1 MADPRLQAL
10 IDQLDT
16 ILIILQRPVV
26 QRQLAAFIVIF
37 LLSWVLP
44 VPLGLLLNKLVTQQT
59 AISRQRK
66 EMGLPTREWRTRL
79 LRWARGL
86 QMLLFPIV
94 GLVFTQLTL
103 TYFVNRNWPSGLLGG
118 LTAVFWL
125 LLIYRA
131 VSTVVFGSLEP
142 EAAKSYHRRFVTPV
156 FVILVSVVISTA
168 LAGTFP
174 IFGLELFQILETP
187 ITLQTVALAL
197 VVFYL
202 FLAASWVIQDILGK
216 IVLPRAQADPGVTNT
231 VLVTSRYA
239 LVAIGVMAALSTLG
253 FDLSALAI
261 IFGGLSVGIGFGLQ
275 ELVANFISGIL
286 LLFEQS
292 LRPGNIIEV
301 GGQRGS
307 VSQLRMRATV
317 LRTFDNIEVI
327 VPNKTLLTSTVSTYT
342 MTDRNV
348 RRVVN
353 VGVAYDSD
361 ATEVRDI
368 LMRVMENHGLI
379 LDDPEPAVFFIG
391 FGQSSLD
398 FQCAYWL
405 DDPGRALQVDS
416 DIHFMIF
423 REFGRNGIEIPF
435 PQRDL
440 RLRAADGLSMDQL
453 QQINGQNGAADNA
466 PGDKAKQEAGEHSEN
481 GASKTPA
488 QEPAAAAKLSPNR
501 VKAPAEKPKL
511 PG

>member
-1 MADPRLQAL
+1 MSDPRLQAL
-10 IDQLDT
+10 FDQLDT

-37 LLSWVLP
+37 LVSWVLP
-44 VPLGLLLNKLVTQQT
+44 APLGTMLNKLVEQQT
-59 AISRQRK
+59 AISRRRR
-66 EMGLPTREWRTRL
+66 EMGLPPREWRARL

-86 QMLLFPIV
+86 QLLLFPIV
-94 GLVFTQLTL
+94 GLAFTQLTA
-103 TYFVNRNWPSGLLGG
+103 TYFFNQGWPGGLLDR

-125 LLIYRA
+125 VLVYRT
-131 VSTVVFGSLEP
+131 VSSVVFGSLQP
-142 EAAKSYHRRFVTPV
+142 ESAKSYHRRFVTPI
-156 FVILVSVVISTA
+156 FVILVTLVISTA

-174 IFGLELFQILETP
+174 IFSLELFRILETP
-187 ITLQTVALAL
+187 ITIRTIALAM

-202 FLAASWVIQDILGK
+202 FLAASWVTQDVLRN
-216 IVLPRAQADPGVTNT
+216 IVLPRAQANAGVTNT

-239 LVAIGVMAALSTLG
+239 LIAIGAMAALSTLG
-253 FDLSALAI
+253 FDLSALTI

-292 LRPGNIIEV
+292 LRPGDVIEV
-301 GGQRGS
+301 SGQRGT

-317 LRTFDNIEVI
+317 LRTFDNIEVF

-342 MTDRNV
+342 VTDRNV
-348 RRVVN
+348 RRVIN

-361 ATEVRDI
+361 PIQVRDI
-368 LMRVMENHGLI
+368 LQRVMDNHGLI
-379 LDDPEPAVFFIG
+379 LDTPAPAVFFMG
-391 FGQSSLD
+391 FGESSLA
-398 FQCAYWL
+398 FQCAYWVGE
-405 DDPGRALQVDS
+405 PGRAMPVDS
-416 DIHFMIF
+416 DVHFMIS
-423 REFGRNGIEIPF
+423 RELATNNIRIPF

-440 RLRAADGLSMDQL
+440 HLRSATGLPRDLWQR
-453 QQINGQNGAADNA
+453 NGQEDTADDA
-466 PGDKAKQEAGEHSEN
+466 QADHAGEADEHSES
-481 GASKTPA
+481 GAATAPVK
-488 QEPAAAAKLSPNR
+488 EPAVAAKLPPDR